1 MIVTQLGGSLL
12 FLTRRIL
19 LARAPASWPGFTI
32 VATLLAHPFWSFEG
46 PDRGRQTATF
56 FEHVAIVGGLAM
68 AALFVN
74 GRSGQPDDG
83 SPRTPRPKARRLP
96 PPGTFAPLRHRLF
109 AVIWAATV
117 LGNTGTFM
125 RDVASAWLVT
135 DLSASPAAVAMIQAA
150 GTLPVFL
157 LAIPAGV
164 LSDILDR
171 RRFLIGIQIGLG
183 IVSTAL
189 AFLAWTG
196 TVSVASLVALTF
208 LGGVGA
214 ALAAPGLAVHRA
226 GTRSP
231 PGYQGSRG
239 AQLARH
245 QHRPVHRPGARR
257 LPARRPGSRRRLW
270 DRRSQL
276 CRR

>member
-12 FLTRRIL
+12 FLTRRYCWLGAGIL
-19 LARAPASWPGFTI
+19 AGFT
-32 VATLLAHPFWSFEG
+32 VMATLLAHPFWAFEG

-74 GRSGQPDDG
+74 GRSAHPMTAPQNTAAEG
-83 SPRTPRPKARRLP
+83 KALPP

-117 LGNTGTFM
+117 LGNIGTFM

-196 TVSVASLVALTF
+196 TVSVVSLVALTF

-214 ALAAPGLAVHRA
+214 ALAAPAWQSIVPELVPRPTSRGPWRS
-226 GTRSP
+226 TRSASTSP
-231 PGYQGSRG
+231 APS
-239 AQLARH
+239 
-245 QHRPVHRPGARR
+245 ARR
-257 LPARRPGSRRRLW
+257 SAASCSPPSEPPPSTGSTFSAMW
-270 DRRSQL
+270 S
-276 CRR
+276 